1 MQKILMS
8 LVCGAMLAAGTG
20 VCAQETS
27 AFETKYNAVL
37 SKLQSMGHG
46 YYSEKEWAAIDQSVR
61 IWCPMRPSGTT
72 ATPIVKAP

>member
-37 SKLQSMGHG
+37 SHLQSMGHG
-46 YYSEKEWAAIDQSVR
+46 YYSEKEWAAIDQSIAELV
-61 IWCPMRPSGTT
+61 
-72 ATPIVKAP
+72 AENLKK